1 MSRENNNADLF
12 WALVLVVLVTMLFGA
27 LFRTLPA
34 PRHTPAPAATAYPT
48 YIPPPAPIYRP
59 TPTPT
64 PVLPFALYAPVI
76 IGGAAYTT
84 PELQ

>member
-1 MSRENNNADLF
+1 MDKNDHADLV

-34 PRHTPAPAATAYPT
+34 PRHATAPAATAYPT
-48 YIPPPAPIYRP
+48 YLPPPAPIYGP

-64 PVLPFALYAPVI
+64 PVLSFALYAPVV
-76 IGGAAYTT
+76 IGGAAYTI
-84 PELQ
+84 PEGD